1 MSKVLAKFRVVKI
14 SHVEAWANGKVEG
27 HEIQMAPVQ
36 GEPFGPATPSGQIS
50 MLILNSA
57 AAEQFHL
64 GKEYFVTFK
73 QDDGTGSE

>member
-1 MSKVLAKFRVVKI
+1 MSMVLAKFRVVKI
-14 SHVEAWANGKVEG
+14 SHVEAWVNGKVEA

-36 GEPFGPATPSGQIS
+36 GEPFGPATPSGQVQ
-50 MLILNSA
+50 MLILHDA

-73 QDDGTGSE
+73 LDDGTGPE